1 MPFDSYSFVLLFLP
15 ILIIAWRAADIIHR
29 ESLGLLL
36 LGFSLFF
43 CLWAS
48 PAALLIY
55 ACLIPAI
62 YILGLALAAP
72 GERDT
77 GLKRRGLYLAGLLA
91 AVLPL
96 VLVRYLPHF
105 LANGIP
111 AGEPV
116 ASALA
121 AGSMLLPGGSSQD
134 FVLETARMAGMS
146 FFVLIQI
153 AWLTGIYQRR
163 LEPEGLFRHFLFS
176 LSFPS
181 LLAGPVVRYEQMGP
195 QYDNLHA
202 PLNAELAAGLGL
214 FVTGLAKKLLLA
226 DWLGNCADIVFAS
239 AGAGF
244 PLTTLEAWLGALSFS
259 LQIYFDFSA
268 YTDMAIGTGIML
280 GLRLPEN
287 FASPYKA
294 TGFIDFW
301 RRWHITLSSWVRDC
315 VFLPLAGSFPSPL
328 RLVLATLACFLVVAL
343 WHGSSATILVWAA
356 LHALFLTVNAGIRT
370 VSGPKAETLLA
381 TFPARIFC
389 ICMTFFLVTMSW
401 VVFRCDTLVQA
412 ETMYRTLFHLG
423 SAATLW
429 AGTGC
434 LPSWTCL
441 VPLIC
446 GLVTVFLLPT
456 SHAVFFGNRDGSRS
470 WISFRFSTAWA
481 MLLAVTTLLCLAVM
495 DSARPFIF

>member
-1 MPFDSYSFVLLFLP
+1 MLFDSYSFVLLFLP
-15 ILIIAWRAADIIHR
+15 ILIIAWRCADIIHK
-29 ESLGLLL
+29 ESLGLML
-36 LGFSLFF
+36 LGFSLVF
-43 CLWAS
+43 CFWAS
-48 PAALLIY
+48 PAALLLY
-55 ACLIPAI
+55 VCLIPVI
-62 YILGLALAAP
+62 YLLGLALASP

-77 GLKRRGLYLAGLLA
+77 SLKRRGLFLAGLL
-91 AVLPL
+91 VTFLPL
-96 VLVRYLPHF
+96 LLVRYLPHLF
-105 LANGIP
+105 EKAGLADAPVQSVLLGGI
-111 AGEPV
+111 G
-116 ASALA
+116 
-121 AGSMLLPGGSSQD
+121 LLSGAESQG
-134 FVLETARMAGMS
+134 FMLETTRMAGMS
-146 FFVLIQI
+146 FFVLIQS

-202 PLNAELAAGLGL
+202 PLNAELATGLGL
-214 FVTGLAKKLLLA
+214 FITGLAKKVLLA
-226 DWLGNCADIVFAS
+226 DWLGSCADLVFAS

-244 PLTTLEAWLGALSFS
+244 PLTTIEAWLGTISFS

-268 YTDMAIGTGIML
+268 YTDMAIGAGIML

-315 VFLPLAGSFPSPL
+315 VFLPLAGPFPSPL
-328 RLVLATLACFLVVAL
+328 RLVLATLSCVLFVAL
-343 WHGSSATILVWAA
+343 WHGSSVTFLVWAA
-356 LHALFLTVNAGIRT
+356 MHAFFLAANAGIRS
-370 VSGPKAETLLA
+370 VLGLKAESLLA
-381 TFPARIFC
+381 TLPARIFC
-389 ICMTFFLVTMSW
+389 TSITFFLVSMTW
-401 VVFRCDTLVQA
+401 VVFRCDTLAQA
-412 ETMYRTLFHLG
+412 KTMYKTLFHLG
-423 SAATLW
+423 SDASLW

-441 VPLIC
+441 VPLAA

-456 SHAVFFGNRDGSRS
+456 AHAVFLGNRDGSRS
-470 WISFRFSTAWA
+470 WLSFGFSAAWA
-481 MLLAVTTLLCLAVM
+481 LILAMATLLCLAVM